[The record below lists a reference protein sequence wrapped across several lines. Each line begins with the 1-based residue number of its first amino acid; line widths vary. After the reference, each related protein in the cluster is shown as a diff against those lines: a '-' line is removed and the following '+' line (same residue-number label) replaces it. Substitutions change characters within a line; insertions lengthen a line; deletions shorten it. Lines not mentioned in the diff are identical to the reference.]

1 MTTFGNTDYI
11 PTNVPDIEAVA
22 VTSSASVNHLGAEP
36 GTQVYSGWAIPVGK
50 RKQAYC
56 VIH

>member
-22 VTSSASVNHLGAEP
+22 VTSSASVTTSAQNQAPRSTQAEP
-36 GTQVYSGWAIPVGK
+36 SPLVSANRHIV
-50 RKQAYC
+50 
-56 VIH
+56 